1 LQFYDDPEL
10 WKEIGYVIEQG
21 VVSPGERVTLVR
33 GAHSTPTFFAELIQ
47 PQDAVQCIA
56 FQDSGEEAEWVAD
69 SVLANLKND
78 GLTPRD
84 VMIVSANPFLKA
96 DDAVPLIRALTRR
109 GVPVHYATGD
119 ELFGPNPS
127 VPIAIVNRAKGNEAA
142 MVYVVHSEHGA
153 GLQDPVRRRN
163 TLFTA
168 ITRSRAWVRIT
179 GSGPDMVTI
188 QEEVSHVAAAGYRLV
203 LTVPTVEE
211 LNRLPKLKR
220 DVTAPRRR
228 VRSPRRSDRG

>member
-1 LQFYDDPEL
+1 MQFYDDPEL

-21 VVSPGERVTLVR
+21 AVSPGERVTLVR
-33 GAHSTPTFFAELIQ
+33 GAHSTPAFFAELIQ
-47 PQDAVQCIA
+47 PEDAIQCFA

-69 SVLANLKND
+69 SVLANLEND

-96 DDAVPLIRALTRR
+96 DDAMPLIRALTRR
-109 GVPVHYATGD
+109 GVPVHYASGD
-119 ELFGPNPS
+119 ELFGTKPS
-127 VPIAIVNRAKGNEAA
+127 VPIAIVNRAKGNESA

-153 GLQDPVRRRN
+153 GFQDPVRRRN

-179 GSGPDMVTI
+179 GSGPNMGTI
-188 QEEVSHVAAAGYRLV
+188 QEEVREVAATGFRLV
-203 LTVPTVEE
+203 LTVPTMEE
-211 LNRLPKLKR
+211 LNRLPKLQR

-228 VRSPRRSDRG
+228 GRPSRVR